1 MQNITA
7 HSVPQKIGPKVKIIS
22 SPPVLSFP
30 MGFFDGDA
38 TDTSRGARVYIVISE
53 SHQLHIKM
61 GCGISTNTCAELLAL
76 WTLLFISKEIGFPY
90 LHVFGDSSAVINWAK
105 DLSSLSIL
113 NLDAW
118 CINIKKLIASFFVV
132 DFKHVYREHN
142 ENEDTLS
149 KEGLIMASCQLSF
162 TEYCEGVF
170 IGEASLQLF

>member
-7 HSVPQKIGPKVKIIS
+7 YRVPQKTGPKVKIIGI
-22 SPPVLSFP
+22 PPVLSFP
-30 MGFFDGDA
+30 VGFFDGDA
-38 TDTSRGARVYIVISE
+38 TDTSQGARVYILLSE

-61 GCGISTNTCAELLAL
+61 GCGISTNTRAQILAL
-76 WTLLFISKEIGFPY
+76 WAIMYISKDIELPY
-90 LHVFGDSSAVINWAK
+90 LHVFGDSSAVINWEK

-142 ENEDTLS
+142 EKENTLS
-149 KEGLIMASCQLSF
+149 
-162 TEYCEGVF
+162 
-170 IGEASLQLF
+170 